1 VAAIAEAQ
9 QEKVYRVGL
18 LFLGRGDFLG
28 LRGLRDGLKE
38 FGYVEGKNLFLDTPG
53 NKTADDL
60 STVAKAY
67 KEKRVHVIVTVGGTS
82 TGIAKDVNQEIPIV
96 FLNVTDPVRLGF
108 VKSLARPGTSL
119 TGLTGYPDHELQ
131 GKRLEI
137 FKELVPTLRRVVVLY
152 NARADAPHH
161 TMALGV
167 VQKTAPNL
175 GLKVTAKPVK
185 SASEIEPA
193 LASVSRENS
202 DGIFM
207 ICSSLFRD
215 FKKIANIAGEKRL
228 PLMGCFAERVAEHG
242 SLAEYDTDRY
252 HMGRRGAW
260 YVDKILKGAKPA
272 DLPVEQ
278 PMKFELVINLKT
290 AKALGLNISPEVL
303 MWADEVIE

>member
-1 VAAIAEAQ
+1 MTVVRGLWSVVKVLQFLALGAMLLALSFAAEAQ

-18 LFLGRGDFLG
+18 LFLGRADFPP

-38 FGYVEGKNLFLDTPG
+38 FGYVEGKNLVLDTPG

-60 STVAKAY
+60 SPVAKAY
-67 KEKRVHVIVTVGGTS
+67 KEKRVHLIVTVGGTS

-96 FLNVTDPVRLGF
+96 FLNVTDPVHLGF
-108 VKSLARPGTSL
+108 VKSLARPGTNL
-119 TGLTGYPDHELQ
+119 TGLTGYPNHELQ

-161 TMALGV
+161 TMGLGV
-167 VQKTAPNL
+167 VQKTAPNP

-185 SASEIEPA
+185 LGSEIEPA

-228 PLMGCFAERVAEHG
+228 PLMGCFARGGSRAGKPSRVRHRPIPHG
-242 SLAEYDTDRY
+242 PP
-252 HMGRRGAW
+252 RG
-260 YVDKILKGAKPA
+260 
-272 DLPVEQ
+272 
-278 PMKFELVINLKT
+278 LVC
-290 AKALGLNISPEVL
+290 GQDPEGHQ
-303 MWADEVIE
+303 AC